1 MGPKTP
7 TTTRHQYG
15 AGTTGGAKSAASK
28 YDVDD
33 WDEEDSDDLILP
45 RGYSPPVTIQ
55 FSLLPSKLLATPA
68 REASKRIVKD
78 ILRTAGA
85 ADESGATDSSPPIAR
100 RRFDDSDDDMF

>member
-7 TTTRHQYG
+7 TTTKYQYG

-85 ADESGATDSSPPIAR
+85 ADESGATDSSPPIVR